1 LENTVTMQ
9 LYSMLVFLISG
20 IIIGVF
26 FDFFRILRKSF
37 KTSDI
42 ITYIEDII
50 FWILTGL
57 FLIFVL
63 FQINNGEIRLYNI
76 IGLFIGIILYMIF
89 VSKIFININVKII
102 NFLKKIFIKLFKILL
117 YPIKLLFNILKK
129 LLKPISFFVI
139 NVKKITKNFSK
150 KNILWSKNK
159 KISKKCVGKEG
170 F

>member
-1 LENTVTMQ
+1 MENTFTMQ

>member
-1 LENTVTMQ
+1 MENTVTMQ

-26 FDFFRILRKSF
+26 FDFFRILRRSF